1 MNPGPLR
8 QMVVLAGR
16 DLRIEARTREVALV
30 TVPFGALALLVVP
43 MGVGTAT
50 PLLRQ
55 IGPGVYWAVIL
66 LFGTMVTMRRSAQAP
81 PAVRALLRLSGPPPV
96 VRLAGRALADAVL
109 LLAFAVALLPV
120 AVALYDPAPAGR
132 LWLLLALPL
141 VALGLGVL
149 GALAGALAD
158 GAAGRTLLGP
168 LLLVPLAL
176 PLLLGATQISEAAR
190 YGRPPGPWLLLVLTT
205 VLTAVLL
212 ASVTAPHLEEVA

>member
-1 MNPGPLR
+1 MSPGPLR
-8 QMVVLAGR
+8 QTLLFAAR
-16 DLRIEARTREVALV
+16 DLRIEARTREVVLV

-55 IGPGVYWAVIL
+55 IGPGVYWAVVL
-66 LFGTMVTMRRSAQAP
+66 LFGTMITMRRSALAP

-109 LLAFAVALLPV
+109 LLGFAVALLPV
-120 AVALYDPAPAGR
+120 AVALYDPAPAGWP
-132 LWLLLALPL
+132 WLLLALPL
-141 VALGLGVL
+141 VTIGLGVL

-176 PLLLGATQISEAAR
+176 PLLLGATQIGEAAR
-190 YGRPPGPWLLLVLTT
+190 YGRPPGPWLLLVVTA
-205 VLTAVLL
+205 VLIAVLL
-212 ASVTAPHLEEVA
+212 AAVTAPHLEEVA